1 MTLSIVLQATV
12 SKAFTVSRTSEAG
25 VTVLERRQQR
35 RQQKTRLGDDIIL
48 SEVRIVLTSLRGFAE
63 LLAIRFGIHVSHKI
77 NKIVVYN
84 PVEILAAG
92 LVAKLGF

>member
-1 MTLSIVLQATV
+1 MTLSFVLQATV
-12 SKAFTVSRTSEAG
+12 SFTVNWSSKAG
-25 VTVLERRQQR
+25 VTVLEWPRQR

-77 NKIVVYN
+77 NKIVVNN
-84 PVEILAAG
+84 PI
-92 LVAKLGF
+92 KSGFFSI